1 MEPGSFPPPPPSQT
15 PPYSEALTQRMKGD
29 TCFICKNKGHWKQD
43 CPQGSPAASP
53 SKAKSPTASSSS
65 SSDIPILHCGCGD
78 ACSVLTS
85 TTEGNPNGNFY
96 FCSRRSQSQPS
107 YSEALTQR
115 MKGDTCFLCK
125 NKGHWKQDCPQR
137 SPAASPSK
145 AKSPTASSS
154 DIPILHCGCGDA
166 CSVRTS
172 KTERN
177 PNRKYYFCSR
187 CSQFPDPQRK
197 RTGFVGWC
205 DEFTAPQC
213 PCNAGRCR
221 IYTAAEPEHNNRKY
235 FGCRIKKGLGACQ
248 FFQWVDEYRAVPAP
262 SEAHRMEIEPPA
274 MGNPDN
280 PAEIADTKDDE
291 IEELLNSKKL
301 DEIMFSLS
309 VPEQKTTQDLQE
321 MVIEDGSGTTS
332 PDSVVEDLSMEEIDL
347 LDQISQNEIITS
359 HMVSRES
366 EIHRRALLDKISQNE
381 IVTSRM
387 ASQKWEIRRQL
398 EEFMKRIF
406 AVGDGLSQDGLNLVL
421 GVQVM
426 GWCGR
431 IAFPPS
437 RLITDPP
444 PKPFFCCIFP
454 SLKAIWESNNMA
466 VTDYRRPDLLMDVPS
481 GPGPRDCLSGGF
493 PHDSCP
499 KKTDDGQV
507 TQLLVWLAQ
516 LLNGGTINQLPSF
529 RCGGKYMDIFQR
541 TAADVQDEFIAQLDC
556 IDPLDLDLLRNEA
569 VVCFATLG
577 LLHAHECREFI
588 CRVMHYIECASSLAK
603 IQRSVDSLQLE
614 ALRDRHLEEQK
625 HYEDLSRLHIEKLKA
640 CSASEERCRVLKETA
655 DWYRKMLSE
664 IERDIARSE
673 AESSE
678 LARCLVKV
686 NQEVNK
692 SGKSVETVAREVE
705 EAQRKEMERAAARDA
720 LEKAKSLLRQRC
732 TF

>member
-1 MEPGSFPPPPPSQT
+1 MEDLYSVVSLRDESGDYSTDILIEDARITEVERNGVITLKDGSGFRSKSKKNLIGRMHRSKHPRLQKSIRFGPPKPSRKRAHEDN
-15 PPYSEALTQRMKGD
+15 SLEISTQL
-29 TCFICKNKGHWKQD
+29 Q
-43 CPQGSPAASP
+43 
-53 SKAKSPTASSSS
+53 SK
-65 SSDIPILHCGCGD
+65 
-78 ACSVLTS
+78 
-85 TTEGNPNGNFY
+85 
-96 FCSRRSQSQPS
+96 S
-107 YSEALTQR
+107 YQE
-115 MKGDTCFLCK
+115 
-125 NKGHWKQDCPQR
+125 
-137 SPAASPSK
+137 
-145 AKSPTASSS
+145 
-154 DIPILHCGCGDA
+154 I
-166 CSVRTS
+166 VRTIPQDR
-172 KTERN
+172 KFYLTE
-177 PNRKYYFCSR
+177 
-187 CSQFPDPQRK
+187 DPQRK

-406 AVGDGLSQDGLNLVL
+406 AVGDGLSQG
-421 GVQVM
+421 
-426 GWCGR
+426 
-431 IAFPPS
+431 
-437 RLITDPP
+437 
-444 PKPFFCCIFP
+444 IFP